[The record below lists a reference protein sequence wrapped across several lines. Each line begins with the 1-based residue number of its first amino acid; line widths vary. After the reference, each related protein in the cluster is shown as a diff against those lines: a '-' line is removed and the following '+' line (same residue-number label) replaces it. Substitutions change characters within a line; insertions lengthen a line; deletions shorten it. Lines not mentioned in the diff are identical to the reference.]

1 MLSFIFAAALEWNE
15 SLDMGLCGIKLQKTT
30 LTFAAADVVQ
40 IYLRKW
46 GEILQ
51 EPLMIAGGSKVLVT
65 LPQLKSGVIKL
76 SLHFLWS

>member
-1 MLSFIFAAALEWNE
+1 MSPWTWDCVEY
-15 SLDMGLCGIKLQKTT
+15 SYRLQKTT

-65 LPQLKSGVIKL
+65 LPQLKPGVIKL
-76 SLHFLWS
+76 SLAALIVELGF